1 MLTRKSKKA
10 ISALPRERKWYCYL
24 LYNGRKTYIGISPD
38 IDARLAKHNSGRG
51 AKATR
56 DGGYR
61 IVDSILFSNHRLA
74 AQCECRLKRASG
86 LAARHKR
93 LKQIKRALQKSNTS
107 KHSERSRKHRSSK

>member
-1 MLTRKSKKA
+1 MMPRKSKKA
-10 ISALPRERKWYCYL
+10 VQTLPGERKWYCYL
-24 LYNGRKTYIGISPD
+24 LYNGRKTYVGISPD

-74 AQCECRLKRASG
+74 AQCECRLKSASG

-93 LKQIKRALQKSNTS
+93 LKQIKRALRKSNIS
-107 KHSERSRKHRSSK
+107 KHIERSRKRKSSK